1 MAPISNQTASN
12 QTPDQNNPL
21 LKISAL
27 PNMAPP
33 FDRISEDHF
42 LPAIEAAITEAKKN
56 IAAIKDN
63 PAKPDFENT
72 LVAMNGASELLDQA
86 TSIFYNLL
94 SAAGTDGLQALSE
107 KLGPLVS
114 NFSSDV
120 SMDENLFKRV
130 KAVWD
135 GRETAS
141 LNVEQQ
147 TILKD
152 TYEGF
157 VRSGALLDEAGKA
170 RMREINEQLSVI
182 GPKFSNNVK
191 KSAEQFSLWIDDE
204 KNLSGIPDFAR
215 EIAREMAEKKEQP
228 GKWLFTLDFPSYLP
242 VIQYA
247 DDRDLREKI
256 WRAFSSRAWTGE
268 FDNSPVVLEIVRL
281 KNERAK
287 LLGYPTHAHFALEKR
302 MAEKP
307 EEVMAFL
314 ERLKTAYKPAALRD
328 MKMLQDYADKVS
340 GPNPLQPW
348 DVAYYS
354 EKLKEHVF
362 NFSSEELRPYLPLE
376 KVLEGVFQHFTLLL
390 NVRFDE
396 NKTYPVWHKDVKAFD
411 VFDNTSN
418 RFMGTFYADFY
429 PREGKKDGAW
439 MTSFRDQ
446 GLFHGAVHRPV
457 IAIVCNFTKP
467 TKDQPSLL
475 SHDEVTTLLHEM
487 GHAMHGMMSDV
498 TYSSVAGTNV
508 LWDFVEL
515 PSQLQ
520 ENWAYKKEALDMLS
534 GHYQTGEKIPAEL
547 IEKLNDAK
555 NYMVGLTGLRQVNF
569 GFLDMAWHTA
579 DPAEIQSVEAF
590 EDAAT
595 ADTSIFKRQAG
606 PASVAFSHLFAGGYS
621 AGYYSYKWAEA
632 LDADAFEAFELNGL
646 YDRKTAEAYTAH
658 ILSRGGSEHPKVLYA
673 RFRGRDADPD
683 ALLRREGLLDRSA

>member
-1 MAPISNQTASN
+1 MPTSTNSAQAT
-12 QTPDQNNPL
+12 QNNPL
-21 LKISAL
+21 LKISVL
-27 PNMAPP
+27 PNMAPA

-42 LPAIEAAITEAKKN
+42 LPAIESAIAQARDN
-56 IAAIKDN
+56 IAAIKANKAPADFDN
-63 PAKPDFENT
+63 TIA
-72 LVAMNGASELLDQA
+72 AMGAASELLDQA
-86 TSIFYNLL
+86 TSIYYNLL

-107 KLGPLVS
+107 KIGPLVS

-120 SMDENLFKRV
+120 SMDADLFARIKS
-130 KAVWD
+130 VWD
-135 GRETAS
+135 RRND
-141 LNVEQQ
+141 LNLTTEQQ

-152 TYEGF
+152 SYDGF
-157 VRSGALLDEAGKA
+157 VRSGALLNDADKK
-170 RMREINEQLSVI
+170 RMRELNEQLSVI

-191 KSAEQFSLWIDDE
+191 KSAEKFELFITDE
-204 KNLSGIPDFAR
+204 ADLSGIPDFAR
-215 EIAREMAEKKEQP
+215 AIAKEMAEKKDRNDA
-228 GKWLFTLDFPSYLP
+228 WLFTLDFPSYLP
-242 VIQYA
+242 VVQYA
-247 DDRDLREKI
+247 DNRDLREKI
-256 WRAFSSRAWTGE
+256 WRAFGTRAWKDE
-268 FDNSPVVLEIVRL
+268 FDNSPIVMDIVRL
-281 KNERAK
+281 KNERAT
-287 LLGYPTHAHFALEKR
+287 LLGYKTHAHFALEKR

-307 EEVMAFL
+307 SEVMAFL
-314 ERLKTAYKPAALRD
+314 ERLKTAYKPAAKRD
-328 MKMLQDYADKVS
+328 LDALQAFAKTQG
-340 GPNPLQPW
+340 GPDPIQPW

-354 EKLKEHVF
+354 EKMKEHVY
-362 NFSSEELRPYLPLE
+362 NFSSESLRPYLPLE
-376 KVLEGVFQHFTLLL
+376 TVLDGVFQHFTKLL

-396 NKTYPVWHKDVKAFD
+396 NKTYPVWHKDVKAYD
-411 VFDNTSN
+411 VHDATSN

-446 GLFHGAVHRPV
+446 GMFNGAVHRPV

-498 TYSSVAGTNV
+498 TYTSVAGTNV

-520 ENWAYKKEALDMLS
+520 ENWAYKKEALDILS
-534 GHYQTGEKIPAEL
+534 GHYQTGEKIPAPL

-555 NYMVGLTGLRQVNF
+555 NFMVGLTGLRQVNF
-569 GFLDMAWHTA
+569 GFLDMAWHGA
-579 DPAEIQSVEAF
+579 DPATIESVEAF

-595 ADTSIFKRQAG
+595 ADTALFKRMAG

-658 ILSRGGSEHPKVLYA
+658 ILSKGGSEHPKVLYA

-683 ALLRREGLLDRSA
+683 ALLRREGLL

>member
-1 MAPISNQTASN
+1 MIMAQSSAH
-12 QTPDQNNPL
+12 NNPL

-27 PNMAPP
+27 PNMAPA

-42 LPAIEAAITEAKKN
+42 LPAIEMAIEDAKKN
-56 IAAIKDN
+56 IAAIKAN
-63 PAKPDFENT
+63 PAKPDFDNT
-72 LVAMNGASELLDQA
+72 IAAMGSASELLDQA
-86 TSIFYNLL
+86 TGIFYNLL
-94 SAAGTDGLQALSE
+94 SAAGTDGLQSLSE
-107 KLGPLVS
+107 KIGPVVA

-120 SMDENLFKRV
+120 SMDEALFHRV
-130 KAVWD
+130 KALWED
-135 GRETAS
+135 RDNQS
-141 LNVEQQ
+141 LTTEQQ

-152 TYEGF
+152 TYDGF
-157 VRSGALLDEAGKA
+157 VRSGALLDPAQKT
-170 RMREINEQLSVI
+170 RMRELNEQLSVI

-191 KSAEQFSLWIDDE
+191 KSAEQFELWIDDE
-204 KNLSGIPDFAR
+204 ADLSGIPATAR
-215 EIAREMAEKKEQP
+215 AIAKEAAEKKGQP
-228 GKWLFTLDFPSYLP
+228 EKWLFTLDFPSYLP

-247 DDRDLREKI
+247 DSRALREKI
-256 WRAFSSRAWTGE
+256 WRAFGSRAWKDDY
-268 FDNSPVVLEIVRL
+268 DNSPVVLEIVRL
-281 KNERAK
+281 KNERAA
-287 LLGYPTHAHFALEKR
+287 LLGYSTHAHFALEKR

-307 EEVMAFL
+307 EEVISFL
-314 ERLKTAYKPAALRD
+314 NRLKTAYKPAALND
-328 MKMLQDYADKVS
+328 LKMLRDFAATLN
-340 GPNPLQPW
+340 GPDPIQPW

-362 NFSSEELRPYLPLE
+362 QFSSEELRPYLPLE
-376 KVLEGVFQHFTLLL
+376 TVLNGVFQHFTRLL
-390 NVRFDE
+390 NVRFEE
-396 NKTYPVWHKDVKAFD
+396 NKTYPTWHQDVKAYD
-411 VFDNTSN
+411 VFEATTK

-446 GLFHGAVHRPV
+446 GLFNGAVQRPV

-498 TYSSVAGTNV
+498 TYASVAGTNV

-520 ENWAYKKEALDMLS
+520 ENWAYKKEALDLLS
-534 GHYQTGEKIPAEL
+534 GHFQTGAKIPEEL
-547 IEKLNDAK
+547 IEKLNRAK
-555 NYMVGLTGLRQVNF
+555 NFMVGLTGLRQVNL

-579 DPAEIQSVEAF
+579 DPAHIESVEEF

-595 ADTSIFKRQAG
+595 ADTTVFKRQAG
-606 PASVAFSHLFAGGYS
+606 PTSVAFSHLFAGGYS

-632 LDADAFEAFELNGL
+632 LDADAFEAFEINGL
-646 YDRKTAEAYTAH
+646 YDRATAEAYTAN
-658 ILSRGGSEHPKVLYA
+658 ILSKGGSEHPKILYA

-683 ALLRREGLLDRSA
+683 ALLRREGLLNKESA

>member
-1 MAPISNQTASN
+1 MAQSSAH
-12 QTPDQNNPL
+12 NNPL

-27 PNMAPP
+27 PNMAPA
-33 FDRISEDHF
+33 FDRIGEDHF
-42 LPAIEAAITEAKKN
+42 LPAIEIAIEAAKKN
-56 IAAIKDN
+56 IAAIKAN
-63 PAKPDFENT
+63 PAQPDFDNT
-72 LVAMNGASELLDQA
+72 IAAMGSASELLDQA
-86 TSIFYNLL
+86 TGIFYNLL

-107 KLGPLVS
+107 KIGPVVA

-120 SMDENLFKRV
+120 SMDEALFQRV
-130 KAVWD
+130 KTLWD
-135 GRETAS
+135 DRDNHT
-141 LNVEQQ
+141 LTTEQQ

-152 TYEGF
+152 TYDGF
-157 VRSGALLDEAGKA
+157 VRSGALLDPAQKI
-170 RMREINEQLSVI
+170 RMRELNEQLSVI

-191 KSAEQFSLWIDDE
+191 KSAEQFELWIEDE
-204 KNLSGIPDFAR
+204 ADLSGIPATAR
-215 EIAREMAEKKEQP
+215 AIAKETAEKKGQP
-228 GKWLFTLDFPSYLP
+228 EKWLFTLDFPSYLP

-247 DDRDLREKI
+247 DSRELREKI
-256 WRAFSSRAWTGE
+256 WRAFGSRAWKDGY
-268 FDNSPVVLEIVRL
+268 DNSPVVLEIVRL
-281 KNERAK
+281 KNERAA

-307 EEVMAFL
+307 EEVISFL
-314 ERLKTAYKPAALRD
+314 NRLKTAYKPAALNDLKLLRD
-328 MKMLQDYADKVS
+328 FAATLN
-340 GPNPLQPW
+340 GPDPIQPW

-362 NFSSEELRPYLPLE
+362 QFSSEELRPYLPLE
-376 KVLEGVFQHFTLLL
+376 TVLNGVFQHFTRLL
-390 NVRFDE
+390 NVRFED
-396 NKTYPVWHKDVKAFD
+396 NKTYPTWHQDVKAYD
-411 VFDNTSN
+411 VFEATTN

-446 GLFHGAVHRPV
+446 GLFNGAVQRPV

-498 TYSSVAGTNV
+498 TYASVAGTNV

-520 ENWAYKKEALDMLS
+520 ENWAYKKEALDLLS
-534 GHYQTGEKIPAEL
+534 GHYQTGATIPEDL
-547 IEKLNDAK
+547 IEKLNKAK
-555 NYMVGLTGLRQVNF
+555 NFMVGLTGLRQVNL

-579 DPAEIQSVEAF
+579 DPAHIASVEEF

-595 ADTSIFKRQAG
+595 ADTTVFKRQAG

-632 LDADAFEAFELNGL
+632 LDADAFEAFEINGL
-646 YDRKTAEAYTAH
+646 YDRATAEAYTAN
-658 ILSRGGSEHPKVLYA
+658 ILSRGGSEHPKILYA

-683 ALLRREGLLDRSA
+683 ALLRREGLLNKESA